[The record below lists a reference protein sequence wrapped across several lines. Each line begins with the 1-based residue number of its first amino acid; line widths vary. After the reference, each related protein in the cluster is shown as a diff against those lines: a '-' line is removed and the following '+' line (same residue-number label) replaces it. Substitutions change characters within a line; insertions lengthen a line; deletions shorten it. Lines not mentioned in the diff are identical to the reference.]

1 MAFDAIMVFTQASK
15 DQIQPKGE
23 SVILKDGIT
32 LADEWSFSLENK
44 LHIGPHS
51 GGAGAGKAEFDVFTI
66 KKKVDTASPHLYVAC
81 GRGCHFNAVDLKLFR
96 ASGAGTNTAES
107 NLFLHWSFNM
117 LAVEKVEWSHS
128 DPMPEETVTFRFG
141 ACKVIY
147 SKQDAKGLMTKAGD
161 GTWNQISN
169 STDFNKLTA

>member
-1 MAFDAIMVFTQASK
+1 MAFDAILHFTAASK
-15 DQIQPKGE
+15 DNVWPKGE
-23 SVILKDGIT
+23 SVIITDGIT

-51 GGAGAGKAEFDVFTI
+51 GGAGAGKAEFEVLTI
-66 KKKVDTASPHLYVAC
+66 KKKVDTASPSLYVAC
-81 GRGCHFNAVDLKLFR
+81 GRGCHFSGVDLKLFR
-96 ASGAGTNTAES
+96 ASGAGENTAAS

-117 LAVEKVEWSHS
+117 MAVEKVEWSFS

-147 SKQDAKGLMTKAGD
+147 LRQDVKGTMTKAGEES
-161 GTWNQISN
+161 GTRSPTART
-169 STDFNKLTA
+169 STN